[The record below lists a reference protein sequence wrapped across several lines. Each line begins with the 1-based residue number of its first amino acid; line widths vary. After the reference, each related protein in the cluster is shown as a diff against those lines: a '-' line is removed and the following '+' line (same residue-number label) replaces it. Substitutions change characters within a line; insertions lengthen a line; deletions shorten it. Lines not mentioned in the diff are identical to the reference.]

1 MKDAAHGQ
9 RRTLCGGLARDIP
22 VDATEISVWS
32 TSMLQSSGLLTIDK
46 VADASDEALLSISSI
61 FRIHLA
67 EIREVILECQSGSY
81 IPPQWM
87 VE

>member
-1 MKDAAHGQ
+1 MDNDALYAGDW
-9 RRTLCGGLARDIP
+9 RDIP

-32 TSMLQSSGLLTIDK
+32 ASMLQSSGLPTIGK
-46 VADASDEALLSISSI
+46 VADASDEALLSISSL
-61 FRIHLA
+61 FGIHLA
-67 EIREVILECQSGSY
+67 EIRDVIRECQSGSY